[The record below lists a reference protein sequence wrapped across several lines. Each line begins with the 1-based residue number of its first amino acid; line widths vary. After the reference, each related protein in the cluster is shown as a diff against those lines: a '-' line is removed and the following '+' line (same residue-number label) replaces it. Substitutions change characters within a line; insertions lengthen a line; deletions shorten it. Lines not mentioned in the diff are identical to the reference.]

1 MAALESAQDLATRM
15 GIDLGTGE
23 CPNCDQVF
31 FTRTAFAEHLQAEV
45 QEDMAER
52 ESVAL
57 EAAAKAIVRW
67 DVASGL
73 VAMGLIVAA
82 VIAALIIA
90 S

>member
-45 QEDMAER
+45 QASMVER
-52 ESVAL
+52 ENVAL
-57 EAAAKAIVRW
+57 EAAERAIRW
-67 DVASGL
+67 DAVGGL
-73 VAMGLIVAA
+73 VAMGIIVAA
-82 VIAALIIA
+82 VIVALILA